1 MTYATDDR
9 ARLGLR
15 ESATFDRP
23 TIAAI
28 QRAAETGI
36 YDIRGWGAKR
46 PLPHFDDLLF
56 LGASMSRYPLEGYR
70 ERCGTDIVLGDRFG
84 KHPLHLDIPVT
95 IAGMSFGALSGPAK
109 EALGRGASDVG
120 TSTTTG
126 DGGMT
131 PEERGQSKYLVYQY
145 LPSRYGM
152 NPDHLRK
159 ADAIEVVLGQGAKP
173 GGGGM
178 LLGQKISE
186 RVAGIR
192 TLPEGIDQRPAC
204 RHPDWTGP
212 DDLTIKINELRE
224 ITDWEKPIYV
234 KVGATR
240 TYYDVKLAVHAGA
253 DVVVVDGMQG
263 GTAATQEV
271 FIEHVG
277 IPTLAALP
285 QAVQALAELGVHRPR
300 ASGEGTPHAS
310 GGPTRQEG
318 RGTTGQKGVQ
328 LIVSGGIRT
337 GADVAK
343 ALALGADAVA
353 IGTAALIALGD
364 NHPRYA
370 AEYEKLGSAAGFFDD
385 FQDGTDPA
393 GISTQDPELAARFD
407 PVEGGR
413 RLANYLRVLTMEAQT
428 IARACGKAHV
438 LHLEPEDLVA
448 VTIEAAAMARVPLAG
463 TDWIPGR

>member
-1 MTYATDDR
+1 MNTADER

-15 ESATFDRP
+15 ESATFDRA

-28 QRAAETGI
+28 QRAADTGI

-70 ERCGTDIVLGDRFG
+70 ERCDTDVVLGSRNATR
-84 KHPLHLDIPVT
+84 PLHLDIPVT

-109 EALGRGASDVG
+109 EALGRGASAAG

-131 PEERGQSKYLVYQY
+131 PEERGQSKHLVYQY

-152 NPDHLRK
+152 NPDDLRK

-186 RVAGIR
+186 RVAGMR
-192 TLPEGIDQRPAC
+192 TLPEGIDQRSAC

-277 IPTLAALP
+277 IPTLAAVP
-285 QAVQALAELGVHRPR
+285 QAVQALTELGVHRNSG
-300 ASGEGTPHAS
+300 ASGA
-310 GGPTRQEG
+310 
-318 RGTTGQKGVQ
+318 TGSREVQ

-364 NHPRYA
+364 NHPKYA
-370 AEYEKLGSAAGFFDD
+370 AEYEKIGSAAGFFDD

-428 IARACGKAHV
+428 IARACGKSHV
-438 LHLEPEDLVA
+438 RHLEPEDLVA

-463 TDWIPGR
+463 TDWIPGRR

>member
-1 MTYATDDR
+1 MTTADER

-15 ESATFDRP
+15 ESATFDRA

-28 QRAAETGI
+28 QRAADTGI

-70 ERCGTDIVLGDRFG
+70 ERCDTDVVLGDRNA

-109 EALGRGASDVG
+109 EALGRGASEVG

-131 PEERGQSKYLVYQY
+131 PEERGQSKHLVYQY

-152 NPDHLRK
+152 NPDDLRK
-159 ADAIEVVLGQGAKP
+159 AVAIEIVLRQGAKP

-178 LLGQKISE
+178 LLGQKISK
-186 RVAGIR
+186 RVAEMR
-192 TLPEGIDQRPAC
+192 TLPEGIDQRSPC

-212 DDLTIKINELRE
+212 DDLEIKINELRE

-234 KVGATR
+234 KVGAAR
-240 TYYDVKLAVHAGA
+240 PYYDTALAVKSGA
-253 DVVVVDGMQG
+253 DVVVLDGMQG
-263 GTAATQEV
+263 GTAATQDV

-277 IPTLAALP
+277 IPTLAAIRP
-285 QAVQALAELGVHRPR
+285 AVQALIDLDMHR
-300 ASGEGTPHAS
+300 
-310 GGPTRQEG
+310 
-318 RGTTGQKGVQ
+318 KVQ
-328 LIVSGGIRT
+328 LVVSGGIRS

-343 ALALGADAVA
+343 ALALGADAVS

-364 NHPRYA
+364 NHPGLED
-370 AEYEKLGSAAGFFDD
+370 EYRKLGTTAGAYDD
-385 FQDGTDPA
+385 WHEGRGPA
-393 GISTQDPELAARFD
+393 GITTQDPELTKRLD
-407 PVEGGR
+407 PVAAGR
-413 RLANYLRVLTMEAQT
+413 RLANYLSVLTLEAQT
-428 IARACGKAHV
+428 IARACGKSH
-438 LHLEPEDLVA
+438 LHNLEPEDLVA
-448 VTIEAAAMARVPLAG
+448 LTMESAAMAQVPLAG
-463 TDWIPGR
+463 TNWVPGKNG